1 MVNSALLCSADPNF
15 KHNHLQMLQIESLLN
30 RRGGFIGIEA
40 GKKKQLTRSGEA
52 VLGGREAIAWPQ
64 LQATWE
70 GVG

>member
-1 MVNSALLCSADPNF
+1 
-15 KHNHLQMLQIESLLN
+15 MLQIESLLN